1 MLESDSQPG
10 ASHKLPY
17 WAWGLLAVLAVY
29 QALMYGWVMRI
40 HVNHIVAG
48 MPWLLR
54 RPDYRLYENVVMPYT
69 PLGFWLQ
76 MGLYNIIPD
85 PVLRNRVAMIGVAL
99 LSMGLVFWLA
109 YRWWGLYAGL
119 AGVVLY
125 AAWGPV
131 IMNYIMY
138 FDVLLGVFG
147 LCALAAWHKT
157 QAAWWQPA
165 LAGLF
170 AGLGI
175 LTKQQGLAV
184 TGVFIIWRVLAFD
197 WRHFGR
203 DMALFLIANALPMG
217 LFLVGMALQGRLADT
232 IFWTWTYIW
241 SAFYEN
247 AARWP
252 EFRETFVILAW
263 LILVPLF
270 AWFVIPRREQWK
282 SEGILLLGL
291 LPGLGAIA
299 FPRYSRFHFSGVVPV
314 VALIGAGAVAYA
326 LRYLRSSYTP
336 PATTD
341 VASAPLARG
350 ANRGERSG
358 VSAMGGKRWSKYLL
372 KGYLGAASLC
382 VAAAFILPT
391 SYRIRL
397 GPRIGDYAPLIPIA
411 EELTQEY
418 DVQPGTRIWLVPDID
433 PTTNLYSIGG
443 FLPPATFALAEPWY
457 HAVPGY
463 TERVIDQLD
472 VDPPEYAVVFERW
485 RGDEPAGLL
494 DYLNDHYTPVGEMSA
509 PGEYGQVTFYA
520 LK

>member
-1 MLESDSQPG
+1 
-10 ASHKLPY
+10 
-17 WAWGLLAVLAVY
+17 
-29 QALMYGWVMRI
+29 MRSS
-40 HVNHIVAG
+40 
-48 MPWLLR
+48 
-54 RPDYRLYENVVMPYT
+54 
-69 PLGFWLQ
+69 F
-76 MGLYNIIPD
+76 
-85 PVLRNRVAMIGVAL
+85 
-99 LSMGLVFWLA
+99 FWLA
-109 YRWWGLYAGL
+109 YRWWGLVAGL
-119 AGVVLY
+119 ASAALY

-147 LCALAAWHKT
+147 LCALAVWHKT
-157 QAAWWQPA
+157 QASWWQP
-165 LAGLF
+165 LVAGLF

-184 TGVFIIWRVLAFD
+184 TGVFIIWRILAFD

-203 DMALFLIANALPMG
+203 DMVLFLIANALPTG
-217 LFLVGMALQGRLADT
+217 LFLIGMALQGRLADT
-232 IFWTWTYIW
+232 LFWTWTYIW

-252 EFRETFVILAW
+252 ESREIFVILAW
-263 LILVPLF
+263 LVLVPLF

-299 FPRYSRFHFSGVVPV
+299 FPRYSRFHFSGVVPI

-326 LRYLRSSYTP
+326 IQQLDSQAAKP
-336 PATTD
+336 
-341 VASAPLARG
+341 
-350 ANRGERSG
+350 
-358 VSAMGGKRWSKYLL
+358 WSTRLL
-372 KGYLGAASLC
+372 KGYLGAASIC
-382 VAAAFILPT
+382 VIAALILPT
-391 SYRIRL
+391 SYRVRL

-411 EELTQEY
+411 EQLTQEY

-463 TERVIDQLD
+463 TERVLDQLD
-472 VDPPEYAVVFERW
+472 AAPPQYAVVFERW
-485 RGDEPAGLL
+485 QADEPAALL
-494 DYLNDHYTPVGEMSA
+494 DYLETHYTPVGEMAA
-509 PGEYGQVTFYA
+509 PGEYGQVTFYT